1 MDPQITS
8 VILIK
13 TPRSIKIE
21 AEKSELER
29 RVQECQT
36 KLSEI
41 QSHKDR
47 LESDCQ
53 IIQKESDK
61 IKETLE
67 YFAKQKSRDISLMF
81 QTFEENVSKKIS
93 SLEENIERLQNRIK
107 KLQNRIV
114 DLQLPTEDQMKDWK
128 LEGHSNKTNN
138 SKSKLSVTKLF
149 GE

>member
-21 AEKSELER
+21 TEKSELER

-47 LESDCQ
+47 LESDCE

-67 YFAKQKSRDISLMF
+67 YFANQKSQEIFLMF
-81 QTFEENVSKKIS
+81 QTFNKTVSKKIS
-93 SLEENIERLQNRIK
+93 SLEEKIR

-114 DLQLPTEDQMKDWK
+114 DLQLPTEDEIEYYFRRP
-128 LEGHSNKTNN
+128 EG
-138 SKSKLSVTKLF
+138 L
-149 GE
+149 